1 MSIQQIAGEKRV
13 GARGDANELL
23 SFAKLGTCKIVPGDL
38 HVSSLLSG
46 PTSHGRVW
54 RSSEADVNVA

>member
-46 PTSHGRVW
+46 
-54 RSSEADVNVA
+54 VARRATGGCGAAPRPM